1 MLKCPIDT
9 GTPVFIVLFKENNV
23 SFHNYIHEI
32 YFNFC
37 IWVWEGHYSEKN
49 YEINEVSYGC
59 LHFPILINIEIV
71 SQQSY
76 QNDV

>member
-1 MLKCPIDT
+1 MKYILTFVFECERDTILK
-9 GTPVFIVLFKENNV
+9 
-23 SFHNYIHEI
+23 
-32 YFNFC
+32 
-37 IWVWEGHYSEKN
+37 KN
-49 YEINEVSYGC
+49 YEINELSYGC